1 MRILRSL
8 VTLLAATAAT
18 AATVRT
24 CLTEYSLFKISDLKL
39 DPASPSPGQ
48 DVALTLSY
56 QVPEGVSVSDGTAT
70 YDLTFNFIPLTPTVH
85 PLCEDVT
92 CPILPGSHTNTTIS
106 KWPEGVTGSFKSKI
120 TWRNGGA
127 ETLLCMEMSGSI

>member
-1 MRILRSL
+1 MRILR
-8 VTLLAATAAT
+8 VVLATFAAAT

-24 CLTEYSLFKISDLKL
+24 CLADTALFKISELKL

-56 QVPEGVSVSDGTAT
+56 QVPEGVSVSDGTST
-70 YDLTFNFIPLTPTVH
+70 YDYTFNFIPLTPTVK

-92 CPILPGSHTNTTIS
+92 CPINPGSHTNTTIS
-106 KWPEGVTGSFKSKI
+106 KWPEGITGSFKSRI
-120 TWRNGGA
+120 TWRNGGGEA
-127 ETLLCMEMSGSI
+127 LLCMEMSGSV